1 MIEGGRAYT
10 ASTGYLRLCAVLGGA
25 WRLLRAAAIVP
36 EGLRD
41 AAYGF
46 VARNR
51 YRWFGKVEHCTLL
64 TPEQRA
70 RLF

>member
-1 MIEGGRAYT
+1 
-10 ASTGYLRLCAVLGGA
+10 VGA
-25 WRLLRAAAIVP
+25 GHLLRAAAIVP
-36 EGLRD
+36 ERLRD
-41 AAYGF
+41 AAYAL